1 MQELNAPMTIIIRW
15 RTSEEISLLWDN
27 KYLKMKAIN
36 TRSFEKQDNK
46 PFEKTFFIIYVKFKS
61 SQNTLNILREKN

>member
-1 MQELNAPMTIIIRW
+1 
-15 RTSEEISLLWDN
+15 
-27 KYLKMKAIN
+27 MKAIN

-61 SQNTLNILREKN
+61 SQNTLNILREKTKRVYWIYVCKMFTV